1 MASIRTLRAEEW
13 ELLRELRLRALR
25 DSPDSF
31 GPLAEDV
38 AREPDEY
45 WQRGAR
51 TFGADAGRA
60 SLFLAEHDGAAV
72 GLVSATAAAGTGYIG
87 AMWVAPSARGAGL
100 GRALVDAAC
109 AWLRAQGCAR
119 LALTVTE
126 TNAAAIAL
134 YQGAGFRL
142 TGESKPLRGGSPLRD
157 LVMVATGGSA

>member
-1 MASIRTLRAEEW
+1 MAAIRALRPEEW

-51 TFGADAGRA
+51 VFASGHA
-60 SLFLAEHDGAAV
+60 SLFLAERDGAAV
-72 GLVSATAAAGTGYIG
+72 GLVSATAAAGTGYLG
-87 AMWVAPSARGAGL
+87 AMWVAPAARGAGL

-109 AWLRAQGCAR
+109 AWLRERGCTR

-134 YQGAGFRL
+134 YEGAGFRL
-142 TGESKPLRGGSPLRD
+142 TGESKPLRPGSPLRD